1 MNTLSRDFVNVDMR
15 GLKSA
20 LVRHARAQR
29 LSVSV
34 VVRDAV
40 KVALSACNAPSCT
53 GSDST
58 AKHDG
63 EPHFVRISVK
73 LTQAELRQLDDA
85 SGLAGLCRG
94 SFLSGLIAG
103 VRVLSSGGRVD
114 HVKALISSSS
124 ELSTLSRNLHH
135 LTYLL
140 RSAESGPAT
149 EYRRMLET
157 LDADV
162 RAHLDL
168 AGNVLSALSPSKAIK
183 SKSVSSEA
191 V

>member
-20 LVRHARAQR
+20 LVAHARAQR

-40 KVALSACNAPSCT
+40 KVALSACNAPSRI

-58 AKHDG
+58 VEHGG
-63 EPHFVRISVK
+63 EPRFVRISVK
-73 LTQAELRQLDDA
+73 LTRAELRQLDDA
-85 SGLAGLCRG
+85 SGLAGLSRG

-103 VRVLSSGGRVD
+103 VRVLSSGGRVH
-114 HVKALISSSS
+114 HVEALISSSS

-191 V
+191 A